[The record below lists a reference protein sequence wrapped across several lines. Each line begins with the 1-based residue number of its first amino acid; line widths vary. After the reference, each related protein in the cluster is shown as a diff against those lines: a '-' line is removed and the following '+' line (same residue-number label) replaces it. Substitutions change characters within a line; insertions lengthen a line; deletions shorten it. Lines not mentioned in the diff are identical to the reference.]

1 MNLACPR
8 NRQAGFTLVEL
19 LVSLALTAAIA
30 SFILGGFH
38 LTRRTWAITHDRES
52 IEEIDAAAT
61 QLRGLLAKAMPVKTI
76 DEADRT
82 ARLLF
87 EGRTDSVIFVTL
99 SEATAFHGGPMHVR
113 LSWHDRPSLPGR
125 PAALVLR
132 TAVFRANPSLVFES
146 DPVILFRDVVGFS
159 LRYFGAPAQ
168 DRPPQ
173 WHTEWLGHERM
184 PLAMLVQVDFAAG
197 SGRRRLVL
205 QTALRLATTN

>member
-1 MNLACPR
+1 MTLAGPP

-30 SFILGGFH
+30 SFIIGGFH
-38 LTRRTWAITHDRES
+38 LARRTWAITYDRES

-99 SEATAFHGGPMHVR
+99 SEATAFQGGPMCVR
-113 LSWHDRPSLPGR
+113 LSWQDRPPLPEH

-146 DPVILFRDVVGFS
+146 DPVILFRNVVGFS

-168 DRPPQ
+168 DQPPE
-173 WHTEWLGHERM
+173 WHSEWLGRERM
-184 PLAMLVQVDFAAG
+184 PLAMLVQVEFAAA
-197 SGRRRLVL
+197 SGRRKLVL
-205 QTALRLATTN
+205 QTALRVAPPT